1 MHKYSQKMKKTIC
14 LLYLVYTTLFAF
26 SQAESTTDLENFSI
40 MSPVQ
45 SGIYEAK
52 GWSIQDNGKWAY
64 AMNKIP
70 HTDSKSNNARP
81 GGLNELGQD
90 NFYSLE
96 LRKIMIDDEQYNV
109 LVKKYNDGEFEFPF
123 LQRNW
128 KFYKSLDFY
137 VFRGEKLKELM
148 PEDVQFN
155 VKYLVN
161 LDCYLTGTIK
171 NYEKTVF
178 TEEGLKLSNYTSG
191 VVNNFQTTNSL
202 YYDLIIR
209 QIQERKLGKIMSD
222 GNLIFAVYPIKSGD
236 KEVVRFKL
244 IKNYM
249 HTNLNR
255 IQTSPDNWKEL
266 FAENF
271 YEVDFNI
278 FSNFINQSLAYYIEL
293 EKATTAYDANY
304 QWGVLRYQIGD
315 YLGALEAFNKAFEE
329 NPKTDDFM
337 IYSYRGNT
345 RSKIGLHTD
354 AIADFDKALALR
366 PKRVVDY
373 PNWIRNYFNRGVA
386 KYYLDNGTGA
396 CEDWKKAY
404 DLGYGSAGEYLIDF
418 CGQKTP

>member
-1 MHKYSQKMKKTIC
+1 MKKTIV
-14 LLYLVYTTLFAF
+14 LLFLTYIGWSLSGQNQSIA
-26 SQAESTTDLENFSI
+26 DLENFSI

-45 SGIYEAK
+45 SGIYDAK
-52 GWSIQDNGKWAY
+52 GWSMQDNGTWAH
-64 AMNKIP
+64 APNKIP
-70 HTDSKSNNARP
+70 YTDSRSNNARP

-90 NFYSLE
+90 NFISLE

-109 LVKKYNDGEFEFPF
+109 LIKKYNDGEFEFSY

-128 KFYKSLDFY
+128 VFFHSMEFWVFKS
-137 VFRGEKLKELM
+137 EKLKELM

-161 LDCYLTGTIK
+161 LECYVTGKIR
-171 NYEKTVF
+171 NYNKTVF
-178 TEEGLKLSNYTSG
+178 TEEGLNLANYTTG
-191 VVNNFQTTNSL
+191 VINNFQTTNTG

-209 QIQERKLGKIMSD
+209 IVQDRKLGKTIND
-222 GNLIFAVYPIKSGD
+222 GNLIIALYPIRSGD
-236 KEVVRFKL
+236 KEVTRFKL
-244 IKNYM
+244 IKNYK
-249 HTNLNR
+249 HENLNKM
-255 IQTSPDNWKEL
+255 QLSPDNWKDI

-278 FSNFINQSLAYYIEL
+278 YNNFINQSLAYYVEL
-293 EKATTAYDANY
+293 GKATTAYDANY

-345 RSKIGLHTD
+345 RSKMGLHTD
-354 AIADFDKALALR
+354 AIADFDKALMLR
-366 PKRVVDY
+366 PKRIVDY

-386 KYYLDNGTGA
+386 KYYINNGTGA

-404 DLGYGSAGEYLIDF
+404 DLGYGSASEYLYDF

>member
-1 MHKYSQKMKKTIC
+1 MKKTIC
-14 LLYLVYTTLFAF
+14 LLYLLYLSLSGF
-26 SQAESTTDLENFSI
+26 SQGESTTDLENFSI

-45 SGIYEAK
+45 SGIYDAK
-52 GWSIQDNGKWAY
+52 GWSLQDNGKWAS
-64 AMNKIP
+64 APNKIP
-70 HTDSKSNNARP
+70 FTDSRSNNSRP

-109 LVKKYNDGEFEFPF
+109 LVRKYNDGEFEFPF

-128 KFYKSLDFY
+128 RFFESLEFF
-137 VFRGEKLKELM
+137 VFRSEKLKELL
-148 PEDVQFN
+148 PEEVQFN
-155 VKYLVN
+155 VPYLVN
-161 LDCYLTGTIK
+161 LNCYLTGKIR
-171 NYEKTVF
+171 NYKKSVF
-178 TEEGLKLSNYTSG
+178 TEEGLNLSNYATG
-191 VVNNFQTTNSL
+191 VINNFQTTNTE

-209 QIQERKLGKIMSD
+209 QIQDRKLGKKMSD
-222 GNLIFAVYPIKSGD
+222 GNLFFAVYPIKSAD
-236 KEVVRFKL
+236 KEVARFKL
-244 IKNYM
+244 VRNYK
-249 HTNLNR
+249 HENLNR
-255 IQTSPDNWKEL
+255 MQASPDNWKNL

-271 YEVDFNI
+271 YEVNFNTY
-278 FSNFINQSLAYYIEL
+278 SNFISQSMAYYIEL
-293 EKATTAYDANY
+293 DKATTAYDANY

-315 YLGALEAFNKAFEE
+315 YVGALEAFNKAFEE

-337 IYSYRGNT
+337 IYSYRGNA

-354 AIADFDKALALR
+354 AIADFDKAISLR
-366 PKRVVDY
+366 PKRVIDY

-404 DLGYGSAGEYLIDF
+404 DLGYGSASEYLIDF